1 MGTSDTRTPSTADL
15 SHVFNQFSVK
25 VMPPTRAKS
34 KPKTTNDICPSCST
48 PANCCPHHPPKGADT
63 DNVTPTQTQLK
74 NSHNNDDKSL
84 TKEESI
90 TMKTPLNLSGPKPMD
105 NASGPYSQFLEARY
119 GISPSVQL
127 SESKKHLNF
136 EELGEQIQTTKLN
149 DMLCLSPMLDQ
160 MKTDVA
166 HSINDAICSPNKE
179 LHGSIN
185 SLQMQELLAH
195 SNVKTDFQDEILIQK
210 LKTSIFVDV
219 KGMSEEIV
227 TSISTA
233 AYDILQ
239 EVFSNAVPQIL
250 QENEILKSTLA
261 NLLSQV
267 SELRKEILEI
277 KNSQASFPVYPK
289 HTSQEKVLVPE
300 ADSDYVYTNINI
312 EQASNCQRMSVSF
325 KNQADEAQTTV
336 QCRDAEENPQQQY
349 SEEFPLL
356 PNSREIRSTAA
367 KGWAMA
373 VSKLPSSSKSSQNSL
388 RLDKKKSSL
397 NLILSGNFPSWGDVE
412 RTKHFLV
419 DHFNTTLCPILSELE
434 REILVGDLT
443 HIIFVN
449 KKGHHSSVIRF
460 ASANVKNFVFK
471 NRKKLLDLSVS
482 HADFPKLYL
491 SPWLDSEDAKNQ
503 QKIVRAFNALR
514 TKENDSFNYNV
525 FPQGYAIKIISKEG
539 KKMFYSFDCQLS
551 PKDFLV
557 SKGFKV

>member
-1 MGTSDTRTPSTADL
+1 M
-15 SHVFNQFSVK
+15 
-25 VMPPTRAKS
+25 RAKS
-34 KPKTTNDICPSCST
+34 KLKTTNDICPSCST
-48 PANCCPHHPPKGADT
+48 PADCCPHHPPKGADT
-63 DNVTPTQTQLK
+63 VNVTPTQTQLK
-74 NSHNNDDKSL
+74 NSQNNDNKTL
-84 TKEESI
+84 TEEESI

-105 NASGPYSQFLEARY
+105 NASGPYSQFLETRY

-300 ADSDYVYTNINI
+300 ADSDYEHTNINI

-471 NRKKLLDLSVS
+471 NRKKLSDLSVS